1 MNILIT
7 IKLQDTVVQKVKKV
21 HQKNAIA
28 IVMIFQEQWPKM
40 IC

>member
-7 IKLQDTVVQKVKKV
+7 IKLQDTVVQKVKIV
-21 HQKNAIA
+21 HQKNVFT
-28 IVMIFQEQWPKM
+28 IVMIFQEQLPKM